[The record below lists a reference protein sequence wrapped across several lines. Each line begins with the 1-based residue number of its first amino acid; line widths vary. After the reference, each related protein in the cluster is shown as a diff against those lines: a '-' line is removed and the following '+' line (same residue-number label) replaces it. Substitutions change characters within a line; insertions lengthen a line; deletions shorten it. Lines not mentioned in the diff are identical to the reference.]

1 MTPLRTVL
9 LFFAVLTVA
18 VVGYATREGEVIA
31 LVANQDVPLLDPGT
45 LAGKIGDLPT
55 TIAVLKPGQ
64 SVPVVDCH
72 DRKSDIDLVVSYQ
85 EGRQLPVAVSS
96 RSHLLVAQRRCANL
110 EQSMAALVCSSRHEA
125 PNPSFK
131 RTCLRQAA

>member
-1 MTPLRTVL
+1 MTPLRAVL
-9 LFFAVLTVA
+9 FFFAVLAVA
-18 VVGYATREGEVIA
+18 VVGYATREGEVIT

-85 EGRQLPVAVSS
+85 GRKVVAGG
-96 RSHLLVAQRRCANL
+96 
-110 EQSMAALVCSSRHEA
+110 
-125 PNPSFK
+125 SFK
-131 RTCLRQAA
+131 SFTLTRRPASMRESGAINGCLGLF